1 MLSLPPFIYLL
12 LLFFN
17 FLFTSNLYISIT
29 KMQDNSENYD
39 IEVLTGN
46 ESEIIEMVSVLFLP
60 T

>member
-1 MLSLPPFIYLL
+1 
-12 LLFFN
+12 
-17 FLFTSNLYISIT
+17 
-29 KMQDNSENYD
+29 MQDNSENYD